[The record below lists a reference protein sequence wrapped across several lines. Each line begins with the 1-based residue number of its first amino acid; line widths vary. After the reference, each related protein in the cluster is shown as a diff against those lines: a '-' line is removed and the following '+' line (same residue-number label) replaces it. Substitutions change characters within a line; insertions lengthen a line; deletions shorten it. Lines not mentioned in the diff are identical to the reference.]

1 MVIVLNCSIVGKQSS
16 GDYAWPVTTAT
27 ELNVLPGPRREDLR
41 LEDVLQALG
50 DPVRLQIVRDLHAS
64 TDGERPCGTFGLP
77 VAKSTASHHF
87 RVLRE
92 AGVISQ
98 RVAGRERLNQLR
110 SDDLNAR
117 FPGLLSSI
125 VGAG

>member
-1 MVIVLNCSIVGKQSS
+1 MTHAL
-16 GDYAWPVTTAT
+16 PLVT
-27 ELNVLPGPRREDLR
+27 LPGPRREDLR

-50 DPVRLQIVRDLHAS
+50 DPVRLQIVRSLYAEP
-64 TDGERPCGTFGLP
+64 GEMRPCGTFGLP

-92 AGVISQ
+92 AGVIAQ
-98 RVAGRERLNQLR
+98 HTAGRERLTELR
-110 SDDLNAR
+110 RDDLGAR
-117 FPGLLSSI
+117 FPGLLESV

>member
-1 MVIVLNCSIVGKQSS
+1 M
-16 GDYAWPVTTAT
+16 AHTAEIET
-27 ELNVLPGPRREDLR
+27 LPGPRREDLR
-41 LEDVLQALG
+41 VEDVLQALG
-50 DPVRLQIVRDLHAS
+50 DPIRLSIVRTLYD
-64 TDGERPCGTFGLP
+64 DEPGRQRPCGTFGLP

-98 RVAGRERLNQLR
+98 RASGRERLIELR
-110 SDDLNAR
+110 RDDLDAR
-117 FPGLLSSI
+117 FPGLLGSV